1 MSKEIIKEQIK
12 EIIVQCLSSQIAKE
26 DIIGNDLINEL
37 GINSV
42 AALEIFVW
50 IENTFEIQIDD
61 EDLNSELIASL
72 DNLTE
77 YVFRKKII

>member
-1 MSKEIIKEQIK
+1 MSKETIREQIK
-12 EIIVQCLSSQIAKE
+12 EIIVQCLSSQITKE
-26 DIIGNDLINEL
+26 DIVGNDLINEL

-42 AALEIFVW
+42 DALEIFVW

-72 DNLTE
+72 DNITE
-77 YVFRKKII
+77 YVYRKKNI